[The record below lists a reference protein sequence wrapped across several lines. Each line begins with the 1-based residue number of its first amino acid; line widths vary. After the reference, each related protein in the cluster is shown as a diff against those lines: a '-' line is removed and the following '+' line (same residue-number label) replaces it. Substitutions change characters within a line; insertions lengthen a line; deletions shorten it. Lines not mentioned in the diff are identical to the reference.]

1 MNKFRLRLLKKISQ
15 VTDETE
21 EVTKEVEGA
30 PDSFSPLSFYP
41 SMAKGFSPQNLN
53 FIKEICDTVNE
64 AMYYLSDGKRD
75 LTLLRSN
82 NFNITTSEPDIMVR
96 NLIAFAKQLYN
107 ILFINSKNQ
116 NKQYTKLLEKEEL
129 QDKIDLLKN
138 SPVLVSLPSTNPP
151 QLKSKFSS
159 PIKTIIL
166 NHLNMIK

>member
-21 EVTKEVEGA
+21 VVKEVEGT

-96 NLIAFAKQLYN
+96 NLIGFGKALYN
-107 ILFINSKNQ
+107 TLFINSKSQ
-116 NKQYTKLLEKEEL
+116 DKQYKELLESEEL
-129 QDKIDLLKN
+129 KDKIDSLKSNFLLN
-138 SPVLVSLPSTNPP
+138 NLPSTNPP
-151 QLKSKFSS
+151 KLKSKFSS